1 MKPAGQLDLLD
12 WLDLLNSMPKKILII
27 EDEPALIKNL
37 EMALKSDYEV
47 SAAVNGQEG
56 LRKAK
61 GETPDLILLDVMLP
75 DTDGIEILKKLKAD
89 KKTDDIP
96 AIVLTNLSDKETVS
110 KILAAG
116 GKEYLVKADWNI
128 NDIVEKIKSLL

>member
-1 MKPAGQLDLLD
+1 MTGE
-12 WLDLLNSMPKKILII
+12 SKKILII

-37 EMALKSDYEV
+37 EMALKPDCEV
-47 SAAVNGQEG
+47 FAAVNGQEG

-61 GETPDLILLDVMLP
+61 GEIPDLILLDVMLP
-75 DTDGIEILKKLKAD
+75 DTDGIAILKKLKAD

-96 AIVLTNLSDKETVS
+96 VIVLTNLGDQETVS
-110 KILAAG
+110 RILAAG

>member
-96 AIVLTNLSDKETVS
+96 VIVLTNLSDKETVS